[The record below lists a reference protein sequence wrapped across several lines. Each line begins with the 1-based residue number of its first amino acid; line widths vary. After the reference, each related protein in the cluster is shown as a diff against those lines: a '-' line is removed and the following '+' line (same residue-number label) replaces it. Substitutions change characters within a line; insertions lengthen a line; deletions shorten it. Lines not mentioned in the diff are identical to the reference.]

1 MPDSNFSRALLDWYN
16 PSNRVMPWRGEK
28 DAYPIWV
35 SEIMLQQTK
44 VDTVRPYYLRW
55 VARFPNI
62 QSLASATEAEV
73 LKVWEGLG
81 YYARARNMLKA
92 ARVIMEIFGG
102 EFPHRL
108 EDIRSLPGIGAYTA
122 AAIASIAF
130 GLNEPVIDGNI
141 RRVLARVKNIRGPL
155 GNSIAEMDFLSA
167 ARDLL
172 PDGQAGDFNQAM
184 MDLGATICI
193 PHQPHCDECPVQQF
207 CTAFRTGTQVE
218 LPVIPPKPQVPR
230 IEVTAAVIHRGEE
243 VLIAHRPAHGLLGGM
258 WEFPGGK
265 MEPGETDEE
274 SLAREIR
281 EELGAEVEVGAK
293 LGSYKH
299 AYTHFRVTLTA
310 YHCRVAS
317 GEPRALEA
325 SEIRWVTITQLGTFP
340 MGKLDR
346 MISSTLLE
354 ANRNT

>member
-1 MPDSNFSRALLDWYN
+1 VPDSNFSRALLDWYN
-16 PSNRVMPWRGEK
+16 PSNRVMPWRGET

-55 VARFPNI
+55 MARFPDI
-62 QSLASATEAEV
+62 QTLASATEAEI
-73 LKVWEGLG
+73 LKEWEGLG
-81 YYARARNMLKA
+81 YYARARNMRKA
-92 ARVIMEIFGG
+92 ARVILEKFGG
-102 EFPHRL
+102 EFPRRL

-130 GLNEPVIDGNI
+130 GLDEPVIDGNI
-141 RRVLARVKNIRGPL
+141 RRVLARVKNIRIPL
-155 GNSIAEMDFLSA
+155 GSPIAELDILSA

-172 PDGQAGDFNQAM
+172 PGGQAGDFNQAM

-193 PHQPHCDECPVQQF
+193 PRQPRCDECPVQRF
-207 CTAFRTGTQVE
+207 CAAYGTGSQSD
-218 LPVIPPKPQVPR
+218 LPVIPPKPNVPR
-230 IEVTAAVIHRGEE
+230 IEVIAAVIHRGEE
-243 VLIAHRPAHGLLGGM
+243 VLIARRPSSGLLGGM

-265 MEPGETDEE
+265 VEPGETDVEA
-274 SLAREIR
+274 LAREIR
-281 EELGAEVEVGAK
+281 EELGMEVGVGVK

-299 AYTHFRVTLTA
+299 AYTHFRVTLRA
-310 YHCRVAS
+310 YHCSVAS

-325 SEIRWVTITQLGTFP
+325 SEIRWVSITQLGTFP

-346 MISSTLLE
+346 MISSTLME
-354 ANRNT
+354 NYGNF

>member
-1 MPDSNFSRALLDWYN
+1 
-16 PSNRVMPWRGEK
+16 MPWRGEK

-55 VARFPNI
+55 MARFPDI
-62 QSLASATEAEV
+62 QTLASATEAEI
-73 LKVWEGLG
+73 LKEWEGLG

-92 ARVIMEIFGG
+92 ARVIMEKYAG
-102 EFPHRL
+102 EFPCRL

-130 GLNEPVIDGNI
+130 GLDEPVIDGNI
-141 RRVLARVKNIRGPL
+141 RRVLARVKNIHSPL
-155 GNSIAEMDFLSA
+155 GSPNAEMDFLSA
-167 ARDLL
+167 TRELL
-172 PDGQAGDFNQAM
+172 PVGQAGDFNQAM

-193 PHQPHCDECPVQQF
+193 PRRPRCDECPVQRF
-207 CTAFRTGTQVE
+207 CAAYGTGTQAD
-218 LPVIPPKPQVPR
+218 LPVIPSKPQVPR
-230 IEVTAAVIHRGEE
+230 IEVIAAVTHRGEE
-243 VLIAHRPAHGLLGGM
+243 VLIARRPSSGLLGGM

-265 MEPGETDEE
+265 LEPGETDEE
-274 SLAREIR
+274 ALAREIR
-281 EELGAEVEVGAK
+281 EELGADVEVGTN

-299 AYTHFRVTLTA
+299 AYTHFRVTLRA
-310 YHCRVAS
+310 YHCRVTS

-325 SEIRWVTITQLGTFP
+325 SEIRWVKITELGKYP

-346 MISSTLLE
+346 MISSTLME
-354 ANRNT
+354 TNKDT